1 MAELPDDDYEETG
14 SNSDN
19 DSDVEVEEEEYDEYN
34 IKKKIVNKPKIKI
47 LGEVNSDDEDVVEY
61 SDEEDDTEYEK
72 TFDSVA
78 EYPENLYGNDKYKLK
93 TATEE
98 DDDDDA
104 RRQKKRLIGIR
115 DDSDNDSDN
124 DSDDDDSDG
133 ENYLRKFDESMKS
146 NVIEKHHPELIMHNH
161 QEVEALCRIV
171 RDENGNIVDPLHRT
185 MPFLTK
191 FEKARILGE
200 RAKQINAGAQSMVPI
215 PDEMI
220 DGYLIALKEYE
231 ERKLPMI
238 LRRPLPN
245 GGCEYWKFADL
256 EII

>member
-1 MAELPDDDYEETG
+1 MAELPDDYDGAG
-14 SNSDN
+14 SNSEN
-19 DSDVEVEEEEYDEYN
+19 ENESDVEDEDYDEYTR
-34 IKKKIVNKPKIKI
+34 KKKIVNKPKIKI

-61 SDEEDDTEYEK
+61 SDEEDDAEYEN

-78 EYPENLYGNDKYKLK
+78 EYPENLYGDDKYKVK
-93 TATEE
+93 SATEEE
-98 DDDDDA
+98 DDDDT
-104 RRQKKRLIGIR
+104 RRQKKRLIGIY
-115 DDSDNDSDN
+115 DEDNESE
-124 DSDDDDSDG
+124 DDDDDDDDG
-133 ENYLRKFDESMKS
+133 ESYLQKFDESMKS
-146 NVIEKHHPELIMHNH
+146 NVIEQHHPELIMHNH

-171 RDENGNIVDPLHRT
+171 RDENGNIIDPLHRT
-185 MPFLTK
+185 IPFLTK

-200 RAKQINAGAQSMVPI
+200 RAKQINAGAKTMIPVP
-215 PDEMI
+215 DDMI

-256 EII
+256 EIL